1 MKSKTSFF
9 NKMIFQKDITR
20 FWPLWTLQLVIGFIG
35 VIIPAL
41 SQMSYINNLQT
52 HSAKT
57 QYKIDYL
64 TGYIQNSC
72 LSPYIMAICIV
83 IAASVFLYLTRERE
97 TYTMHSFPM
106 KRVHIFTSHYLAGL
120 VMLIVPA
127 LIIQLCL
134 MLIIVANGVGVLL
147 PYAGIYLLEWILQVF
162 FYYNLACAVVMVTG
176 NAFMSFVIYGVLNC
190 LVAGVAMLYSMLAEI
205 FVYGNQ
211 GFDLYNI
218 VENPLIRRLTP
229 VVFFMIHTLRGEARG
244 AWAYTMGDGSHV
256 VMNYDQVLP
265 EIGKT
270 AFYLIPAALLLAIA
284 IGLYRIRQLESA
296 GDIIAF
302 SWGRPV
308 FRIVFVFCSSLL
320 FAAGVYA
327 IGFGN
332 IINDNAYGKKFN
344 IVLGLVIAGTIL
356 FYFIANMILDK
367 SFFIWKKTSYW
378 RMGLFV
384 VLMILGMIGVR
395 NGQFGSGLPAFDKV
409 QRVGVSLEYN
419 GENSYETPTFYLTG
433 TQAIHQAYELNQD
446 ILKYGRNIQESSDG
460 NQNAI
465 RIKYTLTGGK
475 ERTLYYQVEASGEGK
490 KMMNRMKQFIR
501 KQPDMCELLYGK
513 GYETK
518 LQKAMYVSGMS
529 VEWVKDGDEMVSKW
543 LSEEEGYPLL
553 EDNTDDQELRNEL
566 YQALLRDIQDGNCDL
581 FYQEQANSFI
591 VSLTDDGGETRYQ
604 QVQIT
609 AKCTNTLKVIE
620 KLGLVKQSGRKWET
634 PHGTLGETSSS
645 VPSGD

>member
-9 NKMIFQKDITR
+9 NKMIFRKDITR
-20 FWPLWTLQLVIGFIG
+20 FWPLWTLQLVIGFFG

-57 QYKIDYL
+57 QYKIDDL
-64 TGYIQNSC
+64 IGYIQNSC
-72 LSPYIMAICIV
+72 LSPYIMVICIV

-106 KRVHIFTSHYLAGL
+106 KRVHIFTSHYLAGM

-127 LIIQLCL
+127 LIIQVCL
-134 MLIIVANGVGVLL
+134 MLIGVTNGVGVIL
-147 PYAGIYLLEWILQVF
+147 PYAGIYMLEWILQVF

-211 GFDLYNI
+211 GFDLYDI

-244 AWAYTMGDGSHV
+244 AWAYTMGDGNHV

-332 IINDNAYGKKFN
+332 IINDNAYGTKFN

-384 VLMILGMIGVR
+384 VFMIFGMIGVR
-395 NGQFGSGLPAFDKV
+395 NGQLGSGLPAFDKV
-409 QRVGVSLEYN
+409 QQVGVSLEYN
-419 GENSYETPTFYLTG
+419 GENSYETPTFYMTNP
-433 TQAIHQAYELNQD
+433 QAFHQAYELN
-446 ILKYGRNIQESSDG
+446 
-460 NQNAI
+460 
-465 RIKYTLTGGK
+465 
-475 ERTLYYQVEASGEGK
+475 
-490 KMMNRMKQFIR
+490 
-501 KQPDMCELLYGK
+501 
-513 GYETK
+513 
-518 LQKAMYVSGMS
+518 
-529 VEWVKDGDEMVSKW
+529 
-543 LSEEEGYPLL
+543 
-553 EDNTDDQELRNEL
+553 
-566 YQALLRDIQDGNCDL
+566 
-581 FYQEQANSFI
+581 
-591 VSLTDDGGETRYQ
+591 
-604 QVQIT
+604 
-609 AKCTNTLKVIE
+609 
-620 KLGLVKQSGRKWET
+620 
-634 PHGTLGETSSS
+634 
-645 VPSGD
+645 

>member
-9 NKMIFQKDITR
+9 NKMIFRKDITR
-20 FWPLWTLQLVIGFIG
+20 FWPLWTLQLVIGLLG

-57 QYKIDYL
+57 EYKIDYL

-72 LSPYIMAICIV
+72 LSPYIMVLCIV
-83 IAASVFLYLTRERE
+83 VAASVFLYLTRERE
-97 TYTMHSFPM
+97 TYTIHSFPM
-106 KRVHIFTSHYLAGL
+106 KRVHIFTSHYLAGM

-127 LIIQLCL
+127 LIIQVCL
-134 MLIIVANGVGVLL
+134 MLLIVTNGVGVIL

-176 NAFMSFVIYGVLNC
+176 NAFMNFVIYGVLNC

-211 GFDLYNI
+211 GFALYDI
-218 VENPLIRRLTP
+218 VENPVIRGLTP
-229 VVFFMIHTLRGEARG
+229 MAFFMTHTLRGDARG
-244 AWAYTMGDGSHV
+244 IYTMVDGNHAIFH
-256 VMNYDQVLP
+256 YDQLLQ
-265 EIGKT
+265 EMGKT
-270 AFYLIPAALLLAIA
+270 AFYLIPAVLMLAIA

-296 GDIIAF
+296 GDTIAF

-332 IINDNAYGKKFN
+332 IINDNAYGRKFN
-344 IVLGLVIAGTIL
+344 IVLGLVIVGTIL

-384 VLMILGMIGVR
+384 VLMIFGMIGVR

-409 QRVGVSLEYN
+409 QKVGVSLEYN

-433 TQAIHQAYELNQD
+433 SQAIRQAYELNQD
-446 ILKYGRNIQESSDG
+446 ILKYGRNIKESSNG

-475 ERTLYYQVEASGEGK
+475 ERTLYYQVEASSEGK
-490 KMMNRMKQFIR
+490 KIMNQMKQFIR

-513 GYETK
+513 GYATK

-529 VEWVKDGDEMVSKW
+529 VDWVKDGDETVSKW
-543 LSEEEGYPLL
+543 LSEEEGYPLV

-566 YQALLRDIQDGNCDL
+566 YRAVIRDIQDGNCDL

-604 QVQIT
+604 EVQIT

-620 KLGLVKQSGRKWET
+620 KLGLAKQSGRKWET

-645 VPSGD
+645 VPSGN

>member
-57 QYKIDYL
+57 EYKIDYL

-72 LSPYIMAICIV
+72 LSPYIMVLCIV

-106 KRVHIFTSHYLAGL
+106 KRVHIFTSHYLAGM

-127 LIIQLCL
+127 LIIQVCL
-134 MLIIVANGVGVLL
+134 MLIGVTNGVGVIL

-211 GFDLYNI
+211 GFDLYDI
-218 VENPLIRRLTP
+218 VENPLIRVLTP
-229 VVFFMIHTLRGEARG
+229 VVFFMTHSLQGYARG
-244 AWAYTMGDGSHV
+244 TYTMIDGIDAI
-256 VMNYDQVLP
+256 MDYDQVLP

-284 IGLYRIRQLESA
+284 IGLYHIRQLEAA
-296 GDIIAF
+296 GDVIAF

-378 RMGLFV
+378 RMGVFV
-384 VLMILGMIGVR
+384 VLMIFGMIGVR

-409 QRVGVSLEYN
+409 QRVGVSLECN
-419 GENSYETPTFYLTG
+419 GENSYETPTFYLTDP
-433 TQAIHQAYELNQD
+433 QAIHQAYELNQD

-529 VEWVKDGDEMVSKW
+529 VAWVKDEDEMDSRW

-566 YQALLRDIQDGNCDL
+566 YQAVIRDIQDGNCDL

-591 VSLTDDGGETRYQ
+591 VSLTDDRGETRYQ
-604 QVQIT
+604 EVQIT
-609 AKCTNTLKVIE
+609 EKCTNTLKVIE

-634 PHGTLGETSSS
+634 LHGTLGETSSG
-645 VPSGD
+645 VPSGE